1 VCKKVQVN
9 RKLLSGLFVPMG
21 KATGKPYHDLK
32 QRLIWSAYI
41 CSHGLIYALRLYK
54 KRGDMMEK
62 EAFVLQEYLDTTL
75 SQFVVE
81 HQRIVKMLQN
91 NEWKNIEEYNILLT
105 ALSGVTTSLAQIEQQ
120 NMIAQARKEQLEKA
134 KKEAEEAKNE

>member
-1 VCKKVQVN
+1 
-9 RKLLSGLFVPMG
+9 
-21 KATGKPYHDLK
+21 
-32 QRLIWSAYI
+32 
-41 CSHGLIYALRLYK
+41 
-54 KRGDMMEK
+54 MEK

-81 HQRIVKMLQN
+81 HDKIVRMLKN
-91 NEWKNIEEYNILLT
+91 NEWNNIEEYNILLN
-105 ALSGVTTSLAQIEQQ
+105 ALSGVTSSLAQIEQQ

>member
-1 VCKKVQVN
+1 
-9 RKLLSGLFVPMG
+9 
-21 KATGKPYHDLK
+21 
-32 QRLIWSAYI
+32 
-41 CSHGLIYALRLYK
+41 
-54 KRGDMMEK
+54 MEK

-91 NEWKNIEEYNILLT
+91 NEWNDIEEYNILLT
-105 ALSGVTTSLAQIEQQ
+105 ALSGVTTSLAQIDQQ

>member
-1 VCKKVQVN
+1 
-9 RKLLSGLFVPMG
+9 
-21 KATGKPYHDLK
+21 
-32 QRLIWSAYI
+32 
-41 CSHGLIYALRLYK
+41 
-54 KRGDMMEK
+54 MEK

-91 NEWKNIEEYNILLT
+91 NEWNNIEEYNILLT
-105 ALSGVTTSLAQIEQQ
+105 ALSGVTTSLAQIDQQ
-120 NMIAQARKEQLEKA
+120 NMIAQARREQLEKA